1 MNLHHRHLKLVLEN
15 LLVHILQQL
24 LLHHLQLKKLVL
36 VQFLHYFLHYYLEE
50 DLLTECYLFLL
61 CVL

>member
-1 MNLHHRHLKLVLEN
+1 M